1 MYAIENI
8 KVLRSIQNNFI
19 QKFDSFISAL
29 HFINK
34 ISNSYKKN
42 LQRRDVR
49 IPRLDN
55 SFHKEILS
63 FKLTRRRKWSKINI
77 AKQRNLEAIKGKL
90 LCCLK
95 LRTPLLY
102 NILPHTSRFWQVEY
116 CFGFSQRPKRSS
128 RNLLRNLAQRSAPI
142 VTRDPLFVK
151 DCCFSLMK
159 QNFIIADNSICW
171 FFSFK
176 FKMK

>member
-55 SFHKEILS
+55 SSHKEILS
-63 FKLTRRRKWSKINI
+63 FKLTRRRK
-77 AKQRNLEAIKGKL
+77 
-90 LCCLK
+90 
-95 LRTPLLY
+95 
-102 NILPHTSRFWQVEY
+102 
-116 CFGFSQRPKRSS
+116 
-128 RNLLRNLAQRSAPI
+128 
-142 VTRDPLFVK
+142 
-151 DCCFSLMK
+151 
-159 QNFIIADNSICW
+159 
-171 FFSFK
+171 
-176 FKMK
+176 